1 MNNVCRNLGLDPEGI
16 GINSRGSGGFRS
28 DKGGFILET
37 SNDHVECTAHCTFV
51 QNRRL
56 NI

>member
-28 DKGGFILET
+28 DRGGFIWET
-37 SNDHVECTAHCTFV
+37 
-51 QNRRL
+51 
-56 NI
+56 